1 MVESVF
7 MAELSWPEWEARI
20 QAGAIIF
27 LPLGATEQHGPH
39 LPLNVDVILPT
50 GVAERVARQVG
61 GLVAPTLNY
70 GYKSMPRSGGGQRFP
85 GTASLDAATFS
96 HTIRDVIRDMGLHG
110 ARRFVILNGHFEN
123 AWPSVEGLDLAL
135 RDLRAEGIRDVTAM
149 RLEYWDFVTPATLD
163 RIFPDG
169 FPGTELEHASLIET
183 SLMLLLRPDLVA
195 VEKIPQEGRAQFP
208 PYDIHPPPPGYLRA
222 SGVLADARGASAQI
236 GQWLMDDHVRL
247 ISAAVREG
255 FQLGG

>member
-27 LPLGATEQHGPH
+27 LPLGATEQHGQH

-50 GVAERVARQVG
+50 AVAERVARQLG

-70 GYKSMPRSGGGQRFP
+70 GYKSMPRSGGGQSFP

-123 AWPSVEGLDLAL
+123 GWPSVEGLDLAL

-149 RLEYWDFVTPATLD
+149 RLEYWDFVEPATLD

-247 ISAAVREG
+247 ISEAVRAG
-255 FQLGG
+255 FKLGF

>member
-50 GVAERVARQVG
+50 GVAERVARLVG

-70 GYKSMPRSGGGQRFP
+70 GYKSMPRSGGGQSFP

-247 ISAAVREG
+247 VSAAVREG

>member
-50 GVAERVARQVG
+50 AVAERVARQLG

-70 GYKSMPRSGGGQRFP
+70 GYKSMPRSGGGQSFP

-110 ARRFVILNGHFEN
+110 ARRFVILNGHLEN
-123 AWPSVEGLDLAL
+123 GWP
-135 RDLRAEGIRDVTAM
+135 
-149 RLEYWDFVTPATLD
+149 
-163 RIFPDG
+163 
-169 FPGTELEHASLIET
+169 
-183 SLMLLLRPDLVA
+183 
-195 VEKIPQEGRAQFP
+195 
-208 PYDIHPPPPGYLRA
+208 
-222 SGVLADARGASAQI
+222 
-236 GQWLMDDHVRL
+236 
-247 ISAAVREG
+247 
-255 FQLGG
+255 